1 MSSHSNVKQE
11 IQNGKRMLL
20 ECKDSQIRISA
31 LQQCED
37 SIDKGIHIGGAFS
50 AIIPLVT
57 LFYGGYI
64 KLNITD
70 PTAKGQDIFVL
81 SKGHSVAAMASI
93 YADMGYFP
101 TDMLKNS
108 RSFDSILN
116 GHPGPV
122 LPGVHI
128 STGPLGQG
136 LSVSAGF
143 AQIGKECPEY
153 DVYCMAG
160 DGEMQEGSVWEA
172 VMYAGEHHLSNIC
185 MIIDR
190 NNGQLDC
197 TQNLLLSL
205 GDLKAKFESFGWK
218 VIDIDG
224 TSYQASCLALSEFK
238 NSPRDGRPTLVIS
251 NTTKGFGGFT
261 SATDSHKANIMG
273 ELFLLEMVQQQRR
286 FEKRKQKI
294 VGFLNELNEENKEA
308 LTELLKLAGA
318 MNVEFSRD
326 DAKEEY
332 IFTLVEPKE
341 RTKRVPPRLKKLNY
355 SKEKL
360 HLLDKSKEYVASK
373 IVTDTMK
380 VFAEDDRVVSID
392 CDLSSTSGLQEGVRY
407 IDKTRALNVGIAES
421 NMMCMGEAYAA
432 SGYNSW
438 VSTFCP
444 FFEWRAMRRIA
455 VGYQERLESIQS
467 KSGWLSEGHGLDLT
481 FLATAPNMETQ
492 TNGATHMGND
502 DISVFGGIAHLKI
515 IDTSCPQQ
523 LLSIMKWIADGNK
536 GLIYLR
542 IMRSK
547 SKVLYTSDFEF
558 QYGKGYYIAKN
569 KGSKA
574 IIISSGR
581 GVHEAL
587 TASEKL
593 KMESV
598 FIDVI
603 DMPSIDEKLLI
614 SIAESGKKLIFAE
627 QNNGFIFSSFQKTM
641 FKYKISVDMNN
652 IISINALDD
661 QWNPRFIHSGTYSQ
675 LIGSLGLYSDQLVE
689 SIKNI
694 VNI

>member
-1 MSSHSNVKQE
+1 MSSYSNIKQE
-11 IQNGKRMLL
+11 MQKGKRMLL

-64 KLNITD
+64 HLNVTD
-70 PTAKGQDIFVL
+70 PTSKGQDIFVL

-93 YADMGYFP
+93 YADKGYFP
-101 TDMLKNS
+101 MELLKNS

-122 LPGVHI
+122 LPGVHV

-136 LSVSAGF
+136 LSVATGF
-143 AQIGKECPEY
+143 AQIGKECLEY

-160 DGEMQEGSVWEA
+160 DGEMQEGSIWEA

-205 GDLKAKFESFGWK
+205 SDLKAKFESFGWR
-218 VIDIDG
+218 VMDIDG
-224 TSYQASCLALSEFK
+224 TSYQASCGALSEFK
-238 NSPRDGRPTLVIS
+238 DSPRDGRPTLIIS

-261 SATDSHKANIMG
+261 AATDSHKANITG
-273 ELFLLEMVQQQRR
+273 ELFRLEMAQQQKR
-286 FEKRKQKI
+286 FDKRIQEV
-294 VGFLNELNEENKEA
+294 VGFLKELYDENKDT
-308 LTELLKLAGA
+308 LNELLKLAGD
-318 MNVEFSRD
+318 MNVEFSL
-326 DAKEEY
+326 DAAKQQY
-332 IFTLVEPKE
+332 IFALVGPKE
-341 RTKRVPPRLKKLNY
+341 RTKRVPPRCKKMNY

-360 HLLDKSKEYVASK
+360 PLLDKSKEYVASK

-380 VFAEDDRVVSID
+380 VIAEDDRVVSID

-432 SGYNSW
+432 SGYNAW
-438 VSTFCP
+438 VSAFCP

-455 VGYQERLESIQS
+455 VGYQERLESIKA

-481 FLATAPNMETQ
+481 FLATAPNLETQ

-502 DISVFGGIAHLKI
+502 DISVFAGIAHLKI

-523 LLSIMKWIADGNK
+523 LLSIMKWIAEGNK

-547 SKVLYTSDFEF
+547 STVLYTCDYEFE
-558 QYGKGYYIAKN
+558 YGKGYYIARN
-569 KGSKA
+569 EDSR
-574 IIISSGR
+574 IVIISSGR

-587 TASEKL
+587 TASENLKL
-593 KMESV
+593 ESV
-598 FIDVI
+598 SIDVI
-603 DMPSIDEKLLI
+603 DMPSIDEKLLV
-614 SIAESGKKLIFAE
+614 SLAESGKKLIFAE
-627 QNNGFIFSSFQKTM
+627 QNNGYIFSAFQKAM
-641 FKYKISVDMNN
+641 FKYKIFIDMKNV
-652 IISINALDD
+652 ISINALDD
-661 QWNPRFIHSGTYSQ
+661 EWNPRFIHSGTYSQ
-675 LIGSLGLYSDQLVE
+675 LVESLRLRSDQLVE
-689 SIKNI
+689 SIKNMVI
-694 VNI
+694 